1 MFTGIHIEQC
11 QNVRINGG
19 SITGADIAI
28 DVVNSRDV
36 NVSGMR
42 FSDVGTGIRANG
54 VVGLVAA
61 SNQLFSTNMDTKV
74 SFPDGATFK
83 LRPSAILVRQYL
95 HCL

>member
-1 MFTGIHIEQC
+1 MFTGIRIENS
-11 QNVRINGG
+11 QNIRINGG
-19 SITGADIAI
+19 SISGADIAV
-28 DVVNSRDV
+28 DLVNSRDV

-42 FSDVGTGIRANG
+42 FSDVGTGIKANG

-74 SFPDGATFK
+74 SFPDGTTFN